1 MCFCFSSRRR
11 HTSCALVTG
20 VQTCALPIFLGSRSP
35 EARTAAKLRLID
47 QLSRLESMDRDALT
61 GMDLVNLDAI
71 RATLAG
77 RAALTHQIAFGA
89 APDPSPYVLS
99 HPTGAHRSLHVLLD
113 TTPNIRPDAHAA
125 ASLPRLRIFG
135 PALL

>member
-77 RAALTHQIAFGA
+77 RAALTRQFAYGA
-89 APDPSPYVLS
+89 ATDARPSVLS
-99 HPTGAHRSLHVLLD
+99 HLTGAYSSIPELLD
-113 TTPNIRPDAHAA
+113 HKQDRKST
-125 ASLPRLRIFG
+125 RLNSSR
-135 PALL
+135 